1 MADFR
6 EALNKTL
13 IQEGFYNNL
22 AKDTGGETYC
32 GISRRNFP
40 DWEGWKAV
48 DHYKSEFGMP
58 QYGQEIPQAAKYVD
72 TFYQTNF
79 WGMIHGSEIRSQAI
93 ANLLFDMAVNSG
105 ARFSVLSAQEV
116 LRDCF
121 GLLDVTLDGKV
132 GRKTLDGLNTL
143 AQGHNT
149 SLFGQVVPSVY
160 VFLVQATAV
169 RMRRYA
175 RLAKDGQG
183 WAIVGWTQRAFSY
196 LGSK

>member
-1 MADFR
+1 MADFK

-58 QYGQEIPQAAKYVD
+58 QFGQEIPQADKYVED
-72 TFYQTNF
+72 FYSKNF
-79 WGMIHGSEIRSQAI
+79 WGPISGNEIKSQSV
-93 ANLLFDMAVNSG
+93 ANLMFDIAVNSG
-105 ARFSVLSAQEV
+105 ARFSILSTQEV

-121 GLLDVTLDGKV
+121 GMLDITLEGKI
-132 GRKTLDGLNTL
+132 GRKTLDGLNALIKATK
-143 AQGHNT
+143 
-149 SLFGQVVPSVY
+149 SLFTLDIPSEY
-160 VFLVQATAV
+160 VFLVQLTAV
-169 RMRRYA
+169 RMRRYS

-183 WAIVGWTQRAFSY
+183 WAIVGWTQRAFTY